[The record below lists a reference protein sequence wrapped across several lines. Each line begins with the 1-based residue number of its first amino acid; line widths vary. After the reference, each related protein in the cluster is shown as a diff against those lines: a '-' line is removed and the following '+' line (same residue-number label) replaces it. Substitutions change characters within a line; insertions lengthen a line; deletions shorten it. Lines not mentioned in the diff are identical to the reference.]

1 MVLLCNRESGA
12 MHFFPC
18 YSKGTLMKKRKFYSI
33 VFPLLFSIILI
44 YPGVKPL
51 YGAEEKGHVP
61 ATSGFYLGPEDV
73 LEISVWNNE
82 TLSKQVVVRPDGKIS
97 FPLIGEILVQGRTVE
112 EVRQEIE
119 NKIRVYVP
127 DAPLTVMVIRVSSPK
142 VYVVGKVVKPGLYIM
157 PEPLRVIQ
165 VLAIAGGITPFSDKD
180 DILIIREENGRQKII
195 KFDYSRVADGKALE
209 QNIYLKPG
217 DTVVVP

>member
-1 MVLLCNRESGA
+1 
-12 MHFFPC
+12 MHFLPC
-18 YSKGTLMKKRKFYSI
+18 CSKGNLMKKRKFYSI
-33 VFPLLFSIILI
+33 VFSLVFSIILI
-44 YPGVKPL
+44 YCSVKPS

-61 ATSGFYLGPEDV
+61 ATSEFYLGPEDL
-73 LEISVWNNE
+73 LEISVWNDE

-119 NKIRVYVP
+119 NKVRVYVP

-180 DILIIREENGRQKII
+180 DILIIREENGGQKII
-195 KFDYSRVADGKALE
+195 KFDYSRVADGKDLT
-209 QNIYLKPG
+209 QNIYLNNG